1 MPNLLTKT
9 VKPLKAI
16 YIDAKTENDE
26 KLAYVDLLDFSRAQ
40 AEKID
45 DLEKKLKG
53 AETRLET
60 HLKAHEA
67 EKAEAVRVAR
77 SEERSAIDMSSKEII
92 DAGIES
98 LKSGRKDF
106 DEFLQT
112 SESLSLNLVEQ
123 VLTPLFT
130 DPKEIKKNLASAI
143 AKAVN
148 DLGKSSVLN
157 VRLNS
162 DDFGDPADLLQVAQE
177 LEDNNISIEIDP
189 TLESGEST
197 FELLVGQ
204 YEISLPEHWSLVH
217 GLIRDAIQSSM
228 PSELKT

>member
-1 MPNLLTKT
+1 MPKLLTKN

-45 DLEKKLKG
+45 DLEKKLKDT
-53 AETRLET
+53 ETRLET

-92 DAGIES
+92 EAGIES

-106 DEFLQT
+106 DEFLKT
-112 SESLSLNLVEQ
+112 SESLSLSLIEQ
-123 VLTPLFT
+123 VLTC
-130 DPKEIKKNLASAI
+130 
-143 AKAVN
+143 
-148 DLGKSSVLN
+148 
-157 VRLNS
+157 
-162 DDFGDPADLLQVAQE
+162 LLYT
-177 LEDNNISIEIDP
+177 SP
-189 TLESGEST
+189 S
-197 FELLVGQ
+197 
-204 YEISLPEHWSLVH
+204 P
-217 GLIRDAIQSSM
+217 RDQRGSRM
-228 PSELKT
+228 PSSA

>member
-1 MPNLLTKT
+1 MPKLLTKN

-45 DLEKKLKG
+45 DLEKKLKDT
-53 AETRLET
+53 ETRLET

-92 DAGIES
+92 EAGIES

-106 DEFLQT
+106 DEFLKT
-112 SESLSLNLVEQ
+112 SESLSLSLIEQ

-162 DDFGDPADLLQVAQE
+162 DDFGAPADLLDFSKE
-177 LEDNNISIEIDP
+177 LEDNSISFEIDP

-204 YEISLPEHWSLVH
+204 YEISLSEHWSLVQ
-217 GLIRDAIQSSM
+217 GLIRDAIQSSI